1 MGGFLG
7 DGSPPSRIVE
17 GKYAPTLSSRACVQ
31 MDCRNASKTRQV
43 VVPTQAM
50 TGWVAALSSLVCRG
64 LAATRRR
71 KQDRLQYQPTLM
83 VFDGEGCCRVLRGF
97 LWRSAGCFAAFVGEA
112 SAPSRVVEAY
122 SYAFC
127 PVFLYCA
134 QLLILQVASNAQCV
148 ALRWR
153 WSAAVS
159 CQGVLRGTFSFG
171 VMAQV

>member
-7 DGSPPSRIVE
+7 DGSPPSRVVE

-97 LWRSAGCFAAFVGEA
+97 LWRSAGCFAAFVGEV
-112 SAPSRVVEAY
+112 SAPSRVEGFFVEIHWLFCCLRRRGLSAVARRRGLQLCFL
-122 SYAFC
+122 SCVLVLC
-127 PVFLYCA
+127 PVAHIAGC
-134 QLLILQVASNAQCV
+134 
-148 ALRWR
+148 
-153 WSAAVS
+153 
-159 CQGVLRGTFSFG
+159 
-171 VMAQV
+171 